1 MDEVEIETGIPPI
14 GERAPPKPRLTLRVV
29 SRRILNAL
37 PDAITASLFLAT
49 WIAPRLFSP
58 EQIVSVQAIM
68 GMEFLVMH
76 SGIILYIATQAAPNK
91 GVNTPLLLVIPIY
104 LLFAL
109 MLASGT
115 HNIWL
120 FWMFVWLQGNR
131 LWAMSRLKVSESE
144 RAKTALGLSCIGM
157 VFWMLCLMVSV
168 VLPLPPFGLSR
179 QVMESMQL
187 TPFVPKS
194 PYALQMFGL
203 LYFGLRAAFKLRVDY
218 NSADDDAGKGS

>member
-1 MDEVEIETGIPPI
+1 MNESEMQTE
-14 GERAPPKPRLTLRVV
+14 APLSAPSKPRMTLRAL
-29 SRRILNAL
+29 SLRIVRAL
-37 PDAITASLFLAT
+37 PDVITAGLFLAT

-58 EQIVSVQAIM
+58 EQIIGVQAIM

-76 SGIILYIATQAAPNK
+76 SGIILYIAAQAVPSKRANM
-91 GVNTPLLLVIPIY
+91 PLLVVIPFY

-109 MLASGT
+109 FLASGT

-120 FWMFVWLQGNR
+120 FWSFVWLQGNR
-131 LWAMSRLKVSESE
+131 LWLASQLKVRESE

-168 VLPLPPFGLSR
+168 VLPLPPFGQTR

-218 NSADDDAGKGS
+218 NSDDDASEDRLIRF

>member
-1 MDEVEIETGIPPI
+1 MQTDASPLAES
-14 GERAPPKPRLTLRVV
+14 APPKPRLTLRALSLRVV
-29 SRRILNAL
+29 HAL

-58 EQIVSVQAIM
+58 EQIIGVQAIM

-76 SGIILYIATQAAPNK
+76 SGIILYIAAQAVPNK
-91 GVNTPLLLVIPIY
+91 GVNTPLLIVIPIY

-109 MLASGT
+109 VLASGS

-120 FWMFVWLQGNR
+120 FWSFVWLQGNR
-131 LWAMSRLKVSESE
+131 LWLASQLKVRESE
-144 RAKTALGLSCIGM
+144 RAKTAFGLSCIGL

-168 VLPLPPFGLSR
+168 VLPLPPFGQTR
-179 QVMESMQL
+179 QVMESMHL
-187 TPFVPKS
+187 APFVAKS
-194 PYALQMFGL
+194 PYALQLFGL

-218 NSADDDAGKGS
+218 DSADDGARQDRLIRF